1 MGQFI
6 LPLSE
11 HPKLLELAKQL
22 KVHVPQL
29 PLQSVAPQELALAQT
44 QLRKPS
50 TILPPP
56 SPEPPLIPED
66 HVIQPK
72 LLALLLKMPVPQL
85 PLQPV
90 AQQELALAQTQ
101 LRTPST
107 EPPLIPEDHVI
118 QPKLS
123 ALSLKLPVIHPSL
136 SDAPT
141 ELPSADLLLRPKLTL
156 MPLPSPEIKLTPE
169 DHAIPAKQPHTDY

>member
-29 PLQSVAPQELALAQT
+29 PLQPVAPQELALAQT

-72 LLALLLKMPVPQL
+72 LL
-85 PLQPV
+85 
-90 AQQELALAQTQ
+90 
-101 LRTPST
+101 
-107 EPPLIPEDHVI
+107 
-118 QPKLS
+118 

>member
-1 MGQFI
+1 MG
-6 LPLSE
+6 
-11 HPKLLELAKQL
+11 
-22 KVHVPQL
+22 
-29 PLQSVAPQELALAQT
+29 ALAQT

-56 SPEPPLIPED
+56 SPEPRLIPED

-72 LLALLLKMPVPQL
+72 LLALSLKVHVPQL
-85 PLQPV
+85 PLQSV

-101 LRTPST
+101 LRKPST
-107 EPPLIPEDHVI
+107 IQPPPSPEPPLIPEDHVI
-118 QPKLS
+118 QPKLL

-156 MPLPSPEIKLTPE
+156 MPLPSPEIKLPPE